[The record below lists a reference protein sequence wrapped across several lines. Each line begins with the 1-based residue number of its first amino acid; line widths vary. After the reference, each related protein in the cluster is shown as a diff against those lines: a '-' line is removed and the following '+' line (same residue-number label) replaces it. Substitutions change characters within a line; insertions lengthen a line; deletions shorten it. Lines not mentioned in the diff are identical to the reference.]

1 MEILKIHSM
10 PDKKHSPDAAFSR
23 LYCYQLLIS
32 VVLLLVRPA
41 RKLLRVPECVK
52 NLLIWERAGKKGEA
66 GEEMLKK
73 LMQFDS
79 VFMRSKF

>member
-1 MEILKIHSM
+1 MEVLKIHLM

-41 RKLLRVPECVK
+41 HMLLRVPECVK
-52 NLLIWERAGKKGEA
+52 NLLIWKELEEKGGWGRAVEEA
-66 GEEMLKK
+66 YAI
-73 LMQFDS
+73 
-79 VFMRSKF
+79 